1 MIQLEINLEPISAN
15 FGKTDDGLDF
25 KDFLGEEQYE
35 THIIAPFD
43 DFLFESF
50 SKHRLGNSEYSR
62 LTNLQTGPDVCKS
75 RACGT
80 PVSKEGSPEADE
92 KDNDDIEYFG
102 EDNSDAASRGA
113 GSKKE
118 KQKNIVEYF
127 GEDNSSKK
135 EKQKSIITA
144 VLGRFHR

>member
-1 MIQLEINLEPISAN
+1 MIQLEIKLEPISAN

-43 DFLFESF
+43 ANRNLLVSTDSE
-50 SKHRLGNSEYSR
+50 NSEYSR

-118 KQKNIVEYF
+118 KQKNIIEYF

-135 EKQKSIITA
+135 EKQKTS
-144 VLGRFHR
+144 